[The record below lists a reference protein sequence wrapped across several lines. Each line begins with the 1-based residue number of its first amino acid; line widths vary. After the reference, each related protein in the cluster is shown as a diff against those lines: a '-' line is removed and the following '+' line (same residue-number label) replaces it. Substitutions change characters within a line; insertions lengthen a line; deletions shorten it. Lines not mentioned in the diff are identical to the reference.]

1 MVNPSQ
7 NPPGQNILK
16 QGLDLLSNLPSPDK
30 LFGELQ
36 RLNGNMERMQTE
48 KLLVELQR
56 LNNNLDKLQ
65 LYPQDI
71 RALSQVLQNMKV
83 SEMLLLLS
91 DTNSTFKKLYEKL
104 WGK

>member
-1 MVNPSQ
+1 MVNPTQTPS
-7 NPPGQNILK
+7 GQNIIK
-16 QGLDLLSNLPSPDK
+16 QGLDMLANLPSPEK

-36 RLNGNMERMQTE
+36 RLNSNIERMQLDKMLAE
-48 KLLVELQR
+48 FQR

-71 RALSQVLQNMKV
+71 RALAQVLQNMKV
-83 SEMLLLLS
+83 SELLLLLS